1 MTTKRALG
9 IVLAI
14 IVLVAGSLI
23 LIKISSTIIFFSS
36 VGIAL
41 VIVAA
46 VILCVWLITSDK

>member
-9 IVLAI
+9 TALAI
-14 IVLVAGSLI
+14 IGLVAGSLI
-23 LIKISSTIIFFSS
+23 LIKSSSAIIFFSL

-46 VILCVWLITSDK
+46 IILCVWLIVSNE